1 MGKLFR
7 KSTIVISCFLLII
20 ILYGIYFIETK
31 SEGFAIYLTRKDIP
45 PAQMEALSHVDL
57 SDQPIISVEDIITY
71 NAQTHTSNAFDRV
84 YALDVPVTGKS
95 FMVCIDKEPIYWG
108 AFWTPISS
116 ISFDG
121 ITILKPYNTQEQNT
135 IVLELGYPSSS
146 FYGGEDPRNNAKVLE
161 SLVITGKLI
170 TRLTLAAVD
179 ILQHSM
185 KGYELYS
192 WEEGDRWHFTL
203 YSWEEGDRWHFTL
216 ITGTNRIKTMKEIT
230 SDEGFISEIGWIKI
244 HVVGVDAIKYV
255 LTKLP
260 QGESVFWCDEL
271 HIGQATE
278 QINFQLPPEL
288 IVDVI
293 REHADIC
300 GLDFVI
306 TVPY

>member
-1 MGKLFR
+1 
-7 KSTIVISCFLLII
+7 
-20 ILYGIYFIETK
+20 
-31 SEGFAIYLTRKDIP
+31 
-45 PAQMEALSHVDL
+45 MEALSHVDL

-71 NAQTHTSNAFDRV
+71 NAQTHEMKLTSNAFDRV

-116 ISFDG
+116 LSFDG

-146 FYGGEDPRNNAKVLE
+146 FYGGEDPRNNVKVLE

-170 TRLTLAAVD
+170 PRLILTTVD
-179 ILQHSM
+179 KLQHSM

-192 WEEGDRWHFTL
+192 WGEGGH
-203 YSWEEGDRWHFTL
+203 WHFTL

-230 SDEGFISEIGWIKI
+230 SDEGFISEIGWVKI
-244 HVVGVDAIKYV
+244 HVVGV
-255 LTKLP
+255 

-271 HIGQATE
+271 YIGQATE
-278 QINFQLPPEL
+278 QINLQLPPKL

-293 REHADIC
+293 REYADFF